1 MSEAA
6 STAIEPTLE
15 ILWQEDASAYVLVR
29 EPDGTLTSRGLQAG
43 MPAVADL
50 VHAGHGVGARRLEL
64 QELLEL
70 ESGAPLALEPGGTAR
85 VVFAVL
91 DVARRSVAAGLV
103 HPHLEAADGRW
114 HALWGATLDE
124 HVVDELQAIAHAAPT
139 AAADAF
145 EGDTRAFVHDLYACA
160 VDELARRALREAGV
174 SLRSASPPT
183 AGVAERF
190 LAGLAAPT
198 PELPP
203 DGGYVALERRVA
215 AWVDGGL
222 ARRSRAPWNLGLRL
236 DELDAVS
243 AADGPSVVLELWLEA
258 ADDPTLALPA
268 ELLESGAD
276 EVFGF
281 LRDSDPRRALDR
293 RLETIAPILA
303 DAGIALARRSS
314 DPRPAGRRAGPR
326 VPPRLDAEARG
337 ARRPAAPPRE
347 WVSSSSRVRVNLVAT
362 GPAAVSSG
370 LLTSDAIASF
380 DWRLAIGDVELT
392 EDELRELA
400 AAKEPLIRLRGK
412 WHALRA
418 SEVERALRFLE
429 GRGRSAGVV
438 ELVRAVS
445 GLETDDAGV
454 ELGEVRLDATL
465 EDLLAGAEER
475 RYQPLATRPGCGT
488 TCSRS
493 RSAATAGYGCSA
505 TCAWAGSSPTT
516 WGSGRPCRRSR
527 RSSPSGRA
535 ETTGTS
541 GRHWSSAR

>member
-50 VHAGHGVGARRLEL
+50 VHAGRGVGARRLEL

-124 HVVDELQAIAHAAPT
+124 HVDDELQAIAHATPT

-183 AGVAERF
+183 AGVADRF

-222 ARRSRAPWNLGLRL
+222 AHRSRAPWNLGLRL
-236 DELDAVS
+236 DELEAVS
-243 AADGPSVVLELWLEA
+243 AVDGPSV
-258 ADDPTLALPA
+258 ADTA
-268 ELLESGAD
+268 S
-276 EVFGF
+276 
-281 LRDSDPRRALDR
+281 
-293 RLETIAPILA
+293 
-303 DAGIALARRSS
+303 
-314 DPRPAGRRAGPR
+314 
-326 VPPRLDAEARG
+326 
-337 ARRPAAPPRE
+337 
-347 WVSSSSRVRVNLVAT
+347 SSSSRSPRFQGAR
-362 GPAAVSSG
+362 
-370 LLTSDAIASF
+370 D
-380 DWRLAIGDVELT
+380 R
-392 EDELRELA
+392 
-400 AAKEPLIRLRGK
+400 
-412 WHALRA
+412 RA
-418 SEVERALRFLE
+418 SPP
-429 GRGRSAGVV
+429 S
-438 ELVRAVS
+438 
-445 GLETDDAGV
+445 T
-454 ELGEVRLDATL
+454 
-465 EDLLAGAEER
+465 
-475 RYQPLATRPGCGT
+475 Q
-488 TCSRS
+488 
-493 RSAATAGYGCSA
+493 AAT
-505 TCAWAGSSPTT
+505 
-516 WGSGRPCRRSR
+516 R
-527 RSSPSGRA
+527 RSSAAYPLSGGSSGVGAARPARNRSATPVVRA
-535 ETTGTS
+535 EAELRLTCAS
-541 GRHWSSAR
+541 RRARRASSSTAQA